1 MAEIATDIEFEDLPK
16 VPNDEELDPVVLAY
30 RVGDHRRYV
39 RIRRSEVRADPGLI
53 EVGESALSFG
63 YDPVESLNREPEEA
77 RPADSYVQ
85 RKIQFKLMAKE
96 IRKRIDA
103 KNLSLKSFPEIHD
116 LKSMNDPVAHYI
128 LTLVT
133 DQLIAEGLW
142 RDEDKDLTMT
152 EAFPLS
158 QAANESRIRLTGFD
172 DIQES
177 AIWQDSELTAE
188 EISEGNTTAAPA
200 SAPMHLPTYT
210 TSMLNNLMRA
220 SPKDLYHQ
228 VARRMIETHYFQDHP
243 ELNGLYR
250 ACFFAAKGV
259 EDESHFLDLMEAG
272 LETAFPHYTFAQF
285 RIERVVLR
293 KYIRALIGNYFSQTP
308 AIQRRLKLVHQD
320 TSEAMNVWAR
330 FYKVWNNLTAK
341 QQEALECVYMNQ
353 DRLSKKAAAEKFG
366 ITLNSLVSRLRV
378 AVLRF
383 KAEFQEFEWMSPR
396 RIPQKALRGNVAL
409 GGLWRYQSAAWKSV
423 LFAVDPVTGF
433 KREIEWRKIPKS
445 KNLDWKTVAYIKA
458 QIIENCPVPHILD
471 TEYFDGMKPTIMS
484 LGRKPEKT
492 RDDDGG
498 EPDLVAGFR
507 GID

>member
-1 MAEIATDIEFEDLPK
+1 MAEIETDNEFEDLPE
-16 VPNDEELDPVVLAY
+16 VANNEERDPVVLAY
-30 RVGDHRRYV
+30 RMGDHRRYV
-39 RIRRSEVRADPGLI
+39 RLRRSEVRADPGLI

-77 RPADSYVQ
+77 RPADAYVQ

-172 DIQES
+172 NIQES
-177 AIWQDSELTAE
+177 SIWQDSELTAE
-188 EISEGNTTAAPA
+188 EISEENTTATPA
-200 SAPMHLPTYT
+200 SAPMHLPTYA

-228 VARRMIETHYFQDHP
+228 GARRMIETHYFQDHP
-243 ELNGLYR
+243 ELNELYR

-259 EDESHFLDLMEAG
+259 EDDSHFLALMEAG
-272 LETAFPHYTFAQF
+272 LAVAFPHYTFTQF

-293 KYIRALIGNYFSQTP
+293 KHIRVLIGNYFSQTP

-330 FYKVWNNLTAK
+330 FYKVWSNLTAK
-341 QQEALECVYMNQ
+341 QKEALECVYMNQ
-353 DRLSKKAAAEKFG
+353 SRISKKAAAEKFG
-366 ITLNSLVSRLRV
+366 ITINSLISRLRV

-396 RIPQKALRGNVAL
+396 RIPQKALRGSVAL
-409 GGLWRYQSAAWKSV
+409 GGLWRYQSAAWKSA

-433 KREIEWRKIPKS
+433 KREIEWRKMPKS

-458 QIIENCPVPHILD
+458 QIMENCPVPHILD
-471 TEYFDGMKPTIMS
+471 TQYFDGMKPTIMS
-484 LGRKPEKT
+484 LGRKPEKA

-498 EPDLVAGFR
+498 EPDLDAGFR
-507 GID
+507 DLD